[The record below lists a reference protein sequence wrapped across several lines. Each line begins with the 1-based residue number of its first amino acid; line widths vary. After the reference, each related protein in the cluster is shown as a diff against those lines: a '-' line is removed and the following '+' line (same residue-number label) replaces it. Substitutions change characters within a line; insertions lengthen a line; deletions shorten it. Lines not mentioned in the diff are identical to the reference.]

1 MKKSTTIRTL
11 LAACALCLTVT
22 AATAQAY
29 RNTSLPEHERVTDLV
44 NRLTLDEKV
53 SLLRHNEPAIQ
64 RLGIPKYYFGNEA
77 LHGVCRPGRFTV
89 FPQAIGLAAT
99 WNTPLMQRVAT
110 AISDEARGRWT
121 ELGWGANQYDSASD
135 LLSFFSPTIN
145 MARDPRWGRTP
156 ETYGEDPYLTGRT
169 AIAFVRG
176 MQGDHEKY
184 VKVISTLKHFVANNI
199 EQNRSGISS
208 NVSERDLREYYFP
221 AYEQTIRKARV
232 QSVMSAYNAQNGVP
246 CSANRWLLT
255 DVLRGD
261 WGFDGYVVSDCGAL
275 SYDFEHHHYVSSYEE
290 SARAS
295 LQAGLDLECGDG
307 VYAGPLLNAYHQ
319 GLVTMAQIDTAVYR
333 VMRARMRLGL
343 FDPQSR
349 NPYNYIQPSVVGCAE
364 HQQLAAESAR
374 QSLVLL
380 QNDGILPLDL
390 NEVKSIALVGPN
402 SARHEYGEYSGVPL
416 NTPVSVLEGLTAAL
430 DGTNIALNYAPW
442 VGSNSS
448 YALMNADHFA
458 DGIKMEYYSNANLE
472 GEPSAVTQTDFVYFD
487 PSNQPPNPMVPRAP
501 MSIRWSGDFV
511 CPATGRYLFS
521 VTSDDGCRL
530 KINGRTILDKWEVR
544 AATTDYTSTGMQQ
557 GQTYHIEFEYFDNGG
572 DAVAH
577 LKWRMPATVSTDP
590 LDAYGNA
597 GKRIRESDLT
607 IAVMGINQND
617 EREGLDRSAIELPEE
632 QARFLRLAYEANPR
646 LVVVFVAG
654 SPLADEWLSANAP
667 AILYAWYP
675 GEQGGTAVADAL
687 LGDYNPGGRL
697 PITYYRSTDV
707 LPAFDDYDVTNNRT
721 YMYHQQE
728 PLYPFGH
735 GLSYTTFGYSGLQLK
750 QQSDTLWVDF
760 DVTNTGS
767 VDGDEV
773 PQVYIR
779 YPSLPRPLPIK
790 QLQGFERVHVLA
802 GATAHL
808 SIPIA
813 LADLRLWDTE
823 QAAFYTPEGDYA
835 VMVGA
840 SSADIR
846 LQQMWRVG
854 SSSGDI
860 ITSLP
865 GVTVVTRGD
874 QLTVSTM
881 SHPVDARVYSPDGR
895 LVTTMAHIEGM
906 RSQSLPQ
913 GIYLVVV
920 TDNLT
925 TRTFKVLI
933 Q

>member
-1 MKKSTTIRTL
+1 
-11 LAACALCLTVT
+11 
-22 AATAQAY
+22 
-29 RNTSLPEHERVTDLV
+29 
-44 NRLTLDEKV
+44 
-53 SLLRHNEPAIQ
+53 
-64 RLGIPKYYFGNEA
+64 
-77 LHGVCRPGRFTV
+77 
-89 FPQAIGLAAT
+89 
-99 WNTPLMQRVAT
+99 
-110 AISDEARGRWT
+110 
-121 ELGWGANQYDSASD
+121 
-135 LLSFFSPTIN
+135 
-145 MARDPRWGRTP
+145 
-156 ETYGEDPYLTGRT
+156 
-169 AIAFVRG
+169 
-176 MQGDHEKY
+176 
-184 VKVISTLKHFVANNI
+184 
-199 EQNRSGISS
+199 
-208 NVSERDLREYYFP
+208 
-221 AYEQTIRKARV
+221 
-232 QSVMSAYNAQNGVP
+232 
-246 CSANRWLLT
+246 
-255 DVLRGD
+255 
-261 WGFDGYVVSDCGAL
+261 
-275 SYDFEHHHYVSSYEE
+275 
-290 SARAS
+290 
-295 LQAGLDLECGDG
+295 
-307 VYAGPLLNAYHQ
+307 
-319 GLVTMAQIDTAVYR
+319 
-333 VMRARMRLGL
+333 
-343 FDPQSR
+343 
-349 NPYNYIQPSVVGCAE
+349 
-364 HQQLAAESAR
+364 
-374 QSLVLL
+374 
-380 QNDGILPLDL
+380 
-390 NEVKSIALVGPN
+390 
-402 SARHEYGEYSGVPL
+402 
-416 NTPVSVLEGLTAAL
+416 
-430 DGTNIALNYAPW
+430 
-442 VGSNSS
+442 
-448 YALMNADHFA
+448 
-458 DGIKMEYYSNANLE
+458 
-472 GEPSAVTQTDFVYFD
+472 
-487 PSNQPPNPMVPRAP
+487 MVPRAP

-632 QARFLRLAYEANPR
+632 QTRFLRLAYEANPR

-773 PQVYIR
+773 PQVYVR

-881 SHPVDARVYSPDGR
+881 SHPVDARVYCPDGR

-920 TDNLT
+920 TDNQS

>member
-1 MKKSTTIRTL
+1 MKFLPIIRPL
-11 LAACALCLTVT
+11 LVACALWMTT
-22 AATAQAY
+22 TPTTAQAF
-29 RNTSLPEHERVTDLV
+29 RNTSLPEHERLTDLV
-44 NRLTLDEKV
+44 GRLTLEEKI
-53 SLLRHNEPAIQ
+53 SLLRHNQPAIQ
-64 RLGIPKYYFGNEA
+64 RLNIPKYYFGNEA

-89 FPQAIGLAAT
+89 FPQAIGLASM

-121 ELGWGANQYDSASD
+121 ELGWGAYQYDSASD

-156 ETYGEDPYLTGRT
+156 ETYGEDPYLTERT

-208 NVSERDLREYYFP
+208 DVSERNLREYYFP

-232 QSVMSAYNAQNGVP
+232 QSVMSAYNALNGVP

-261 WGFDGYVVSDCGAL
+261 WGFDGYVVSDCSAL

-290 SARAS
+290 SAQAS
-295 LQAGLDLECGDG
+295 IKAGLDLECGEG
-307 VYAGPLLNAYHQ
+307 VYAGPLLGAYNM
-319 GLVTMAQIDTAVYR
+319 GMVTQAQIDTAVYR

-343 FDPQSR
+343 FDPPSR

-380 QNDGILPLDL
+380 QNDGILPLDR

-402 SARHEYGEYSGVPL
+402 AARHEYGEYSGVPL

-430 DGTNIALNYAPW
+430 QGTGIALNYAPW

-458 DGIKMEYYSNANLE
+458 NGIKMEYYNNANLQ

-487 PSNQPPNPMVPRAP
+487 PANQPPNPMVPSAP

-511 CPATGRYLFS
+511 APATGRYLFS

-530 KINGRTILDKWEVR
+530 KIDGRTILDKWEVR
-544 AATTDYTSTGMQQ
+544 AATTDYTSTGMRE

-577 LKWRMPATVSTDP
+577 LKWRMPATVATDP

-617 EREGLDRSAIELPEE
+617 EREGLDRNAIELPQE
-632 QARFLRLAYEANPR
+632 QADFLRLAYEANPR

-654 SPLADEWLSANAP
+654 SPLADEWLSDNAP

-697 PITYYRSTDV
+697 PLTFYRSTGV
-707 LPAFDDYDVTNNRT
+707 LPAFDDYDVTNGRT
-721 YMYHQQE
+721 YMYHRQE

-735 GLSYTTFGYSGLQLK
+735 GLSYTTFGYSDLQLK

-760 DVTNTGS
+760 DVANMGS

-773 PQVYIR
+773 PQVYVR
-779 YPSLPRPLPIK
+779 FPSMARPLPIK
-790 QLQGFERVHVLA
+790 QLRGFERVSIAA
-802 GATAHL
+802 GGQAHL

-813 LADLRLWDTE
+813 LADLRLWDDE
-823 QAAFYTPEGDYA
+823 QGQFYTPQGDYA

-846 LQQMWRVG
+846 LQRMWRVG
-854 SSSGDI
+854 DSSGDVV
-860 ITSLP
+860 TALE
-865 GVTVVTRGD
+865 GVTVDARGG

-881 SHPVDARVYSPDGR
+881 LRPVDARVYRPDGR
-895 LVTTMAHIEGM
+895 LVAAMSHIEGM
-906 RSQSLPQ
+906 RSMPLPS
-913 GIYLVVV
+913 GIYVVV
-920 TDNLT
+920 VADNQL
-925 TRTFKVLI
+925 TRTYKVLI

>member
-1 MKKSTTIRTL
+1 MKVSTTIRHL
-11 LAACALCLTVT
+11 LLTCSLFLSTT
-22 AATAQAY
+22 AVNGQAF

-44 NRLTLDEKV
+44 SRLTLQEKV
-53 SLLRHNEPAIQ
+53 SLLRHNQPAIE

-77 LHGVCRPGRFTV
+77 LHGVVRPGRFTV
-89 FPQAIGLAAT
+89 FPQAIGLASM

-121 ELGWGANQYDSASD
+121 ELGWGAYQYDSASD

-156 ETYGEDPYLTGRT
+156 ETYGEDPFLTQEN

-176 MQGDHEKY
+176 LQGDDPRY

-208 NVSERDLREYYFP
+208 NVSERNLREYYFP
-221 AYEQTIRKARV
+221 AYEQTIRKAHV
-232 QSVMSAYNAQNGVP
+232 QSVMSAYNALNGVP

-261 WGFDGYVVSDCGAL
+261 WGFDGYVVSDCSAL
-275 SYDFEHHHYVSSYEE
+275 SYDYEHHHYVSSYEE

-307 VYAGPLLNAYHQ
+307 VYSGPLINAYNM
-319 GLVTMAQIDTAVYR
+319 GMVTQAQIDSAVYR

-343 FDPQSR
+343 FDPRNR
-349 NPYNYIQPSVVGCAE
+349 NPYNTIQPSVVGCAE

-390 NEVKSIALVGPN
+390 NEVKSIALVGPHA
-402 SARHEYGEYSGVPL
+402 ARHEYGEYSGVPL
-416 NTPVSVLEGLTAAL
+416 NAPVSVLEGLTAAL
-430 DGTNIALNYAPW
+430 EGTGIALNYAPW

-458 DGIKMEYYSNANLE
+458 DGIKMEYFPNANLE
-472 GEPSAVTQTDFVYFD
+472 GQPTAVTLTDFVYFD
-487 PSNQPPNPMVPRAP
+487 PANQPPNPMVPSAP

-544 AATTDYTSTGMQQ
+544 ATTTDYTSTGMQE

-577 LKWRMPATVSTDP
+577 LKCRMPATVSSDP
-590 LDAYGNA
+590 LDAYGSA
-597 GKRIRESDLT
+597 GKRIGESDLT

-617 EREGLDRSAIELPEE
+617 EREGLDRNAIELPQE
-632 QARFLRLAYEANPR
+632 QAEFLRLAYEANPR

-654 SPLADEWLSANAP
+654 SPLANEWMTENVP

-687 LGDYNPGGRL
+687 LGNCNPGGRL
-697 PITYYRSTDV
+697 PITYYRSTSV
-707 LPAFDDYDVTNNRT
+707 LPAFDDYDVTNGRT
-721 YMYHQQE
+721 YMYHEQE

-735 GLSYTTFGYSGLQLK
+735 GLSYTTFGYSGLQIQEK
-750 QQSDTLWVDF
+750 NDTLWVDF
-760 DVTNTGS
+760 DVANTGA

-773 PQVYIR
+773 PQVYVR

-790 QLQGFERVHVLA
+790 QLRGFERVHIAA
-802 GATAHL
+802 GGSVHL

-813 LADLRLWDTE
+813 LADLRLWDE
-823 QAAFYTPEGDYA
+823 AQASFFTPDGDYA

-846 LQQMWRVG
+846 LQQMWRLNQTGGIV
-854 SSSGDI
+854 
-860 ITSLP
+860 TALE
-865 GVTVVTRGD
+865 GVTVDVRGGE
-874 QLTVSTM
+874 LIISTM
-881 SHPVDARVYSPDGR
+881 THPIDAHVYSPDGR
-895 LVTTMAHIEGM
+895 LVASMPHIQGLN
-906 RSQSLPQ
+906 SQPLSR

-920 TDNLT
+920 TDNKL
-925 TRTFKVLI
+925 TRTYKVIL
-933 Q
+933 